1 MADVAR
7 LAGVSPMTVSHVV
20 NGHRYVRDET
30 KARVL
35 AAMAELDY
43 QPNLAARALRRG
55 RVGAIGLAV
64 GHIHYAYNANLART
78 VTAQAAAL
86 GYHVAIEATGG
97 DWNGEAATWQR
108 SPLFYDGLLINAS
121 QLERLPDGV
130 RADFPVVFL
139 GESMSDPAV
148 DHVAM
153 ANVEGTRLA
162 TQHLLDSGCRRIA
175 MAGGSLTTAKRMV
188 TLRTQ
193 GYVDALTRAGLPID
207 PALVVKASD
216 APPQRTGA
224 AAIATMVA
232 AGTPFDGVVCT
243 TDSVAYG
250 VLRGL
255 AEAGL
260 NCPRDV
266 RVVGFDNLPD
276 SCYTVP
282 SLTSIDPQDEDLV
295 AAALG
300 MLVERMKGFTGPG
313 RSIVGACSVVER
325 ESTR

>member
-7 LAGVSPMTVSHVV
+7 RAGVSTMTVSHVI
-20 NGHRYVRDET
+20 NGHRHVREET

-35 AAMAELDY
+35 AAIAELDY

-64 GHIHYAYNANLART
+64 GHIEHAYNANLAQT
-78 VTAQAAAL
+78 VTAQASAL

-97 DWNGEAATWQR
+97 DLDSEVATWQR

-153 ANVEGTRLA
+153 ANSEGTRLA
-162 TQHLLDSGCRRIA
+162 TQHLLDKGCRRIA
-175 MAGGSLTTAKRMV
+175 MAGGSSTAQRMV
-188 TLRTQ
+188 TLRTE
-193 GYVDALTRAGLPID
+193 GYVSALTRAGVPID
-207 PALVVKASD
+207 PALIVRTAD
-216 APPQRTGA
+216 APPQQIGA
-224 AAIATMVA
+224 VTIATMVA

-243 TDSVAYG
+243 TDSVAHG

-276 SCYTVP
+276 SKYTVP
-282 SLTSIDPQDEDLV
+282 SLTSIDPNDENLV

-300 MLVERMKGFTGPG
+300 MLVERMEGFTGPG
-313 RSIVGACSVVER
+313 RSITGACSLIER
-325 ESTR
+325 ESTG

>member
-7 LAGVSPMTVSHVV
+7 RAGVSTMTVSHVI
-20 NGHRYVRDET
+20 NGNRPVRDET
-30 KARVL
+30 RARVL
-35 AAMAELDY
+35 AAIEELDY

-64 GHIHYAYNANLART
+64 GHIEHPYNADLARA
-78 VTAQAAAL
+78 VTAQASAL

-97 DWNGEAATWQR
+97 QLDAEVATWQR
-108 SPLFYDGLLINAS
+108 SPLFYDGLLINAT

-130 RADFPVVFL
+130 RNDFPVVFL

-162 TQHLLDSGCRRIA
+162 TRHLLDKGCRRIA
-175 MAGGSLTTAKRMV
+175 MAGGSLTADTRMV
-188 TLRTQ
+188 TLRTE
-193 GYVDALTRAGLPID
+193 GYVSALTEAGLPVD
-207 PALVVKASD
+207 PALVV
-216 APPQRTGA
+216 RTAGGMPLQAGA
-224 AAIATMVA
+224 ATVAAMVA
-232 AGTPFDGVVCT
+232 AGTRFDGVVCT
-243 TDSVAYG
+243 TDSYAHG

-255 AEAGL
+255 ADAGL
-260 NCPRDV
+260 GCPEGV

-276 SCYTVP
+276 ARYAIP
-282 SLTSIDPQDEDLV
+282 SLTSVDPDNENLV
-295 AAALG
+295 AAALA
-300 MLVERMKGFTGPG
+300 MLIERMEGFTGPG
-313 RSIVGACSVVER
+313 RSITGTCSLIER